1 MVGRW
6 HILLKWF
13 PFHGTCSCS
22 EGVNTARVLVYLNRC
37 NIFLSRNKDKF
48 NHLMIKSWPTF
59 FHLCSGLPENFAEL
73 RCLYVKKHHH
83 AIILTVPCHHFGM
96 SSLPW
101 SPETFK
107 DIAGCCG
114 LLCQQFP
121 CHAAFRWRGHGRR
134 GEHRGQGCDAGG
146 GGVSSQRTGTTTRW
160 AGLLG
165 GWVGKK
171 PGLPANST
179 N

>member
-22 EGVNTARVLVYLNRC
+22 GGVNTARVLVYLNWC
-37 NIFLSRNKDKF
+37 NIFLFRNKDKF

-59 FHLCSGLPENFAEL
+59 FHLCSELPEIFAEL
-73 RCLYVKKHHH
+73 RCLYVKK
-83 AIILTVPCHHFGM
+83 TPPCHHLNSSLSPFGM

-146 GGVSSQRTGTTTRW
+146 GGVSGQRAGTTTRW
-160 AGLLG
+160 AGLCLG
-165 GWVGKK
+165 GW
-171 PGLPANST
+171 GLPANST

>member
-1 MVGRW
+1 MLYIWIDAKFFSLGTKISSTIWWSKVDQPSFTFALGAPCSLFFARMEAWIQAIVTMVVTRS
-6 HILLKWF
+6 LYF
-13 PFHGTCSCS
+13 CGT
-22 EGVNTARVLVYLNRC
+22 
-37 NIFLSRNKDKF
+37 
-48 NHLMIKSWPTF
+48 
-59 FHLCSGLPENFAEL
+59 FA
-73 RCLYVKKHHH
+73 HS
-83 AIILTVPCHHFGM
+83 IILTVPCHHFGM

-101 SPETFK
+101 SPETFQ
-107 DIAGCCG
+107 DVAGCCG

-146 GGVSSQRTGTTTRW
+146 GGVSGQRAGTATRW
-160 AGLLG
+160 AGLCLG
-165 GWVGKK
+165 GGVWKK